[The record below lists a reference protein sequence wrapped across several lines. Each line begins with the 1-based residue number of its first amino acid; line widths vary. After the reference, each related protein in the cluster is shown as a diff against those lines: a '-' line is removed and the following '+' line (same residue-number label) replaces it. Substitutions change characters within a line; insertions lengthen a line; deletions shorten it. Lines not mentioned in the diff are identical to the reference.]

1 MRIAVFGGSFDPVH
15 TEHIRLAQAAIKEL
29 GLDKLF
35 LMPAHA
41 PPHKRGKRL
50 SPDEARLEMCR
61 IAAQDEPKIEVS
73 DHEIANGGT
82 SYTYLTC
89 RHFRA
94 QYPDAEIF
102 WIVGTDMLRDF
113 PTWRNPEDIL
123 QNVTL
128 AVCGRDEAQ
137 SEWWQDEQP
146 LFFARFGKNFQPFCY
161 NGADVSSTK
170 IRVLAGAG
178 LPLTPYVDE
187 RVQAY
192 IQTQGLYLVPNAK
205 AALDLETPQRQAH
218 SLRVAEFAA
227 PKAVKLGIPEHKAI
241 AAALFHDCAKN
252 LDADSPYLEGFEP
265 PKEWGNIPKD
275 VYHQFA
281 GAYVAEK
288 FFGVTDEDILNAIR
302 YHTSAREDMS
312 DLEKLIF
319 LADMLEEARTYQGV
333 DELRAIYANE
343 GLDACLTEALRQT
356 LLFLEKKGGEIYPLT
371 KNAYEFYAQKRKN
384 YLTEEKI

>member
-1 MRIAVFGGSFDPVH
+1 M
-15 TEHIRLAQAAIKEL
+15 
-29 GLDKLF
+29 
-35 LMPAHA
+35 
-41 PPHKRGKRL
+41 
-50 SPDEARLEMCR
+50 
-61 IAAQDEPKIEVS
+61 
-73 DHEIANGGT
+73 
-82 SYTYLTC
+82 
-89 RHFRA
+89 
-94 QYPDAEIF
+94 
-102 WIVGTDMLRDF
+102 
-113 PTWRNPEDIL
+113 
-123 QNVTL
+123 
-128 AVCGRDEAQ
+128 
-137 SEWWQDEQP
+137 
-146 LFFARFGKNFQPFCY
+146 
-161 NGADVSSTK
+161 
-170 IRVLAGAG
+170 
-178 LPLTPYVDE
+178 
-187 RVQAY
+187 
-192 IQTQGLYLVPNAK
+192 
-205 AALDLETPQRQAH
+205 
-218 SLRVAEFAA
+218 RVAEFAA

-288 FFGVTDEDILNAIR
+288 IFGVTDEDILNAIR

-343 GLDACLTEALRQT
+343 GLDSCLTEALRQT